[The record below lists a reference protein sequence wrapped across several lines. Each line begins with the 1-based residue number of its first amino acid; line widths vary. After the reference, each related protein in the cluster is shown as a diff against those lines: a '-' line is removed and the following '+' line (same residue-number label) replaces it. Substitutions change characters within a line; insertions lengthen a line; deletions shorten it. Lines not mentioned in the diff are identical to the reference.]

1 MPHIV
6 RPVKLIYQLF
16 TLSSKQICSK
26 FMKEKFNWNY
36 IIANKC
42 NNILRIMKLS
52 TFLLFLCFFSI
63 TAENTYPQ
71 QKELSFNFK
80 NTTLRQAFSL
90 IEKNSDYVFLVSDEA
105 ESFFNKKIDLAV
117 KKESIGQVLSS
128 LLENTDLGYAIVE
141 RQVFVYRKKEPDVI
155 RKTEPDKE
163 APVNQPPPK
172 KTITGTVK
180 DINNLPVIGA
190 NVIETGTAGN
200 GTATDVDGRFTLDV
214 EENAVI
220 RVSFIGYIV
229 QEINTSGKNQF
240 DITLLEETGTLDEV
254 VVVAYGTQKKV
265 TITGAVAA
273 INTKEIKQSPAANLA
288 VTLTGRLPGLIA
300 IQRSGEPGRDAALLY
315 MRGRGTL
322 NGQDPL
328 ILVDGVERDLTS
340 IDPNEVETISILK
353 DASSTA
359 LFGVRGANGV
369 ILVTTKRGTSQIPDI
384 SLNAETGWQTFT
396 RWPSSLDAYDWATLK
411 NQAWHNDN
419 PNPGVNDKPPYS
431 NYALER
437 YRLNDWPEV
446 YGNHNWVKELMRQW
460 VPQTRYNLT
469 LNGKGS
475 NVAYF
480 VNVGYLHQGGQWR
493 IDPEPKVYDPG
504 SYMDRYNFRANIDAT
519 LNKKKTLKAFLNAS
533 GVFESVN
540 GPRIGSTE
548 IIGRILTRWPS
559 VMPGPLTPQG
569 EVLVGSGAYQESPW
583 AQINRSGY
591 VKESRSSVNASFG
604 MEYDLS
610 DFIKGLSTKLIT
622 SFDTK
627 SVNYLTG
634 NRDYQYWEQ
643 IIDPNLQGADGRDSI
658 TYHRI
663 RSDFDNTPLSVSKG
677 ATFQSFYEVQYQIN
691 YNRVFDDRH
700 AFTGLFLAQQQSL
713 IKANEPLPFN
723 VRGLATRLSYA
734 YDNRYIL
741 EFNAGYN
748 GSEQF
753 APKNRYGFFPSVSA
767 AWNISNEKFFEH
779 FGKTMD
785 RLKLRTSYGMVGND
799 KMGETRFLYLDNIK
813 RPGGGYSTLIS
824 NNHTIAES
832 FFGNP
837 DLKWETAKKLNIG
850 VEIGL
855 FKSLNL
861 TVDIFDEKRDNIL
874 ISKQSTPQLVG
885 VVSSTI
891 APFNFGKVKNK
902 GYEIEATYTKSI
914 TKDLFVVAKGNIN
927 YNDNKVLYMDELKL
941 DSTYAY
947 QYRQTGYSIGQ
958 QWGLN
963 ALGFFKDQAEI
974 DSYARYDGVQPR
986 PGDLKFEDLNGD
998 NIINEKDLMPVGYSD
1013 VPKYTWGLAL
1023 SMTYKNI
1030 DISGLLQ
1037 GAFKVSGILSGN
1049 GPWEWYDFRN
1059 YHMKAWTPERA
1070 ASGEKI
1076 LFPALSQSQS
1086 ASELRGSTFFNQ
1098 DRSFIRLKNLE
1109 IGYNLP
1115 KKWCTFINAKSVRV
1129 YTNGYNLLTRDKL
1142 KFKDWDPEVTSNT
1155 IYPVLKVINFGANI
1169 TF

>member
-1 MPHIV
+1 ME
-6 RPVKLIYQLF
+6 
-16 TLSSKQICSK
+16 
-26 FMKEKFNWNY
+26 EKFNRNHF
-36 IIANKC
+36 IANKC
-42 NNILRIMKLS
+42 SNILKIMKLS
-52 TFLLFLCFFSI
+52 VFLLFLCSFSI
-63 TAENTYPQ
+63 IAENIYSQ
-71 QKELSFNFK
+71 QKELSLNL
-80 NTTLRQAFSL
+80 NNMTLKQAFYT
-90 IEKNSDYVFLVSDEA
+90 IEKNSDYVFLITGEA
-105 ESFFNKKIDLAV
+105 ELSLKKKVDLTV
-117 KKESIGQVLSS
+117 KKESLNKILSL
-128 LLENTDLGYAIVE
+128 LLENTDLGYSIVE
-141 RQVFVYRKKEPDVI
+141 RQVSVYKKEE
-155 RKTEPDKE
+155 RATAYNKGE
-163 APVNQPPPK
+163 AVEARIVNQPPK
-172 KTITGTVK
+172 KIITGTVR
-180 DINNLPVIGA
+180 DADNEPIIGA
-190 NVIETGTAGN
+190 NIIEKESAGN
-200 GTATDVDGRFTLDV
+200 GTATDIDGRFTLNV

-220 RVSFIGYIV
+220 RISFIGYV
-229 QEINTSGKNQF
+229 DQEINTAGKNQF
-240 DITLLEETGTLDEV
+240 DIILLEETGALDEV

-369 ILVTTKRGTSQIPDI
+369 ILVTTKRGTSEIPDI

-419 PNPGVNDKPPYS
+419 PNPGVNDNPPYS
-431 NYALER
+431 KYALER

-446 YGNHNWVKELMRQW
+446 YGNHNWVKELMKQW

-480 VNVGYLHQGGQWR
+480 VNVGYLRQGGQWR
-493 IDPEPKVYDPG
+493 IDPEPKMYDPS
-504 SYMDRYNFRANIDAT
+504 SYMDRYNFRANIDAM

-634 NRDYQYWEQ
+634 HRNYQYWEQ
-643 IIDPNLQGADGRDSI
+643 IIDPSLQGADGRDSI

-691 YNRVFDDRH
+691 YNRVFNDRH
-700 AFTGLFLAQQQSL
+700 AFTGLFLAQQQAL
-713 IKANEPLPFN
+713 IKPEELLPFN

-741 EFNAGYN
+741 ELNAGYN

-753 APKNRYGFFPSVSA
+753 APKNRYGFFPSVSV

-779 FGKTMD
+779 FEKTMD
-785 RLKLRTSYGMVGND
+785 RLKLRASYGMVGND
-799 KMGETRFLYLDNIK
+799 KMGDWRFLYLDNIT
-813 RPGGGYSTLIS
+813 RIGGGYSTLIS

-855 FKSLNL
+855 LKSLNL
-861 TVDIFDEKRDNIL
+861 IIDVFDEKRHNIL
-874 ISKQSTPQLVG
+874 INKQSTPQLIG
-885 VVSSTI
+885 VANSTI
-891 APFNFGKVKNK
+891 APFNIGKVKNK

-927 YNDNKVLYMDELKL
+927 YNDNKVLYIDELKL
-941 DSTYAY
+941 DFTYAY

-958 QWGLN
+958 QWGLK
-963 ALGFFKDQAEI
+963 AIGFFRDQAEI

-1023 SMTYKNI
+1023 SVTYKNI

-1037 GAFKVSGILSGN
+1037 GAFKVSDILSGN

-1070 ASGEKI
+1070 ASDEKI
-1076 LFPALSQSQS
+1076 LFPALSQAQS
-1086 ASELRGSTFFNQ
+1086 ASEVRGSTFFNEN
-1098 DRSFIRLKNLE
+1098 RSFIRLKNLE

-1115 KKWCTFINAKSVRV
+1115 KKWCAFINAKSVRI
-1129 YTNGYNLLTRDKL
+1129 YTNGYNLLTWDKL